1 MDTFKGGVGAMTQ
14 KSKPEQAVI
23 PCQVLNGE
31 EGGRTTAVPTVMQ
44 QAAAA
49 RSLPV
54 RHIRIRAFITAD
66 DDGSHSA
73 LVDHPDKANDRWGFK
88 YRIEVDDITKL
99 VGGANKAFS
108 AAGIQ
113 FHFDPA
119 TDVEIRHETLLN
131 RDSVPPEGSTSWARN
146 RLAKEHRGTLVV
158 FFRYGWQGW
167 SNSTDDFVIM
177 PSIWDAEP
185 KGLSFLA
192 HELGHYF
199 HLDHT
204 HVDIYGITDAASAIK
219 TYVED
224 MAKAQNHGQLPEVIP
239 DALLNK
245 GLEVLDNDRG
255 TVSDTPPE
263 LRGGMFK
270 DVCDPNESTVT
281 VPVTFATGQSKAY
294 SFQPDR
300 DNIMNYTEKDC
311 RGIPPTSARSS

>member
-1 MDTFKGGVGAMTQ
+1 LT
-14 KSKPEQAVI
+14 PEQAVI

-31 EGGRTTAVPTVMQ
+31 VAGRTTIAPAEMQ

-73 LVDHPDKANDRWGFK
+73 LVDHPDKANDIWGFK
-88 YRIEVDDITKL
+88 SRIEVGDIAKL

-131 RDSVPPEGSTSWARN
+131 RDSVPPEGVTNWARN
-146 RLAKEHRGTLVV
+146 RLAKEHRGKLVV
-158 FFRYGWQGW
+158 FFRYGWGGW
-167 SNSTDDFVIM
+167 SNSTDDFVVL
-177 PSIWDAEP
+177 PSIRDAAP
-185 KGLSFLA
+185 QGLSFLA

-199 HLDHT
+199 HLAHAF
-204 HVDIYGITDAASAIK
+204 VDIYGIPAGASAIK

-224 MAKAQNHGQLPEVIP
+224 MARAQHHGQLPEVIP

-245 GLEVLDNDRG
+245 GLEVLDNDRA
-255 TVSDTPPE
+255 TVSDTPAE
-263 LRGGMFK
+263 LSGGMFK
-270 DVCDPNESTVT
+270 NECDPSESAKI
-281 VPVTFATGQSKAY
+281 PVTFAPASRSPTPSSRTG
-294 SFQPDR
+294 
-300 DNIMNYTEKDC
+300 T
-311 RGIPPTSARSS
+311 TS